1 MASFEKRLTS
11 HSRDVTP
18 KKFKPTTSQFF

>member
-1 MASFEKRLTS
+1 MTLFEKRLTS

-18 KKFKPTTSQFF
+18 KKFKPTAS